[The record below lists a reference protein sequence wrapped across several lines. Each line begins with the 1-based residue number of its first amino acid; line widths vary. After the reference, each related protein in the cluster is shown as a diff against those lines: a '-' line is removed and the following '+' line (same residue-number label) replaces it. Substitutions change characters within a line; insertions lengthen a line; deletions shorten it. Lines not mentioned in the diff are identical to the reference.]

1 MAGFVHLHLHTEYS
15 LLDGA
20 CRIPQLM
27 DTAVALG
34 QTAVAITDHGVMY
47 GAMDFYK
54 EAKKRGIKPIIGCEV
69 YVARRSRFDKVHE
82 LDRDSYHLVLL
93 CENETGYQNLAALVS
108 QAWTEGFYSKPR
120 VDLELLRQHHQGLI
134 ALSACLAGSIPRAIN
149 RGDYE
154 EAKRLALEYQEIFGE
169 GNFFLELQDHGI
181 REQIV
186 VNDQLIRISQE
197 TGIPLVA
204 TNDCH
209 YLRQEDS
216 KMHQI
221 LMCIQTNHTIEDTD
235 TMEFASDE
243 FYVKSEEEM
252 RDLFPAVPEACDNT
266 VAIAERCNLEF
277 VFGETK
283 LPHFDTPN
291 GQDNAA
297 YFREQCFTGL
307 HQHYGEHPSQE
318 LIDRLNYEIN
328 TIENM
333 GYVNYYLIVHDFV
346 RYAKSVDLPVGP
358 GRGSGA
364 GSLAAYCLGITGIDP
379 IRYNLLFERFLNP
392 ERISMPDFDI
402 DFSDERRPEMIEY
415 VVRKYG
421 ADHVAQI
428 VTFGTMA
435 AKASI
440 RDVGRAMAI
449 PYATVDAVA
458 KLVPTK
464 LNITLDQALSMSKEL
479 RQRYDTDL
487 QIHEL
492 IDMAKKLEGM
502 PRNAST
508 HAAGVVITD
517 RPVSEYVPLAKNNDS
532 VVTQYTMTTLEE
544 LGLLKMDFLGL
555 RNLSVIDDTQ
565 KMIRKNQ
572 PDFSID
578 AIPTDDPAVYAM
590 LTAGETEGVFQFES
604 TGMRNVI
611 MQLRP
616 EYMED
621 LIAVISLYRPG
632 PMESIPRYIANRHN
646 VSKVT
651 YRHPL
656 LEPILNVTYGCIVY
670 QEQVMQIF
678 RTLAGY
684 SLGRAD
690 IVRRAMSKKKADV
703 MERERQIFIYGL
715 TAEDG
720 TVEVEGCVRRGV
732 EEGVA
737 KAIFHEM
744 ESFASYAFNKS
755 HAAAYAALSYQTAW
769 LKCHYPQ
776 EYMAALLTSVL
787 DNTDKIATYITEC
800 MRLGIR
806 VLPPH
811 VNESGKDFTVV
822 GKDIRFGLLAIKNLG
837 RGLIQ
842 NLEQEREANG
852 VFSSYYQFCKRMH
865 PLEMNRRALESL
877 IKSGALDGLEDHYN
891 RRQMLSAVGEI
902 IDHLDADKR
911 KNLDGQIGFF
921 DIPDDPGKKQEFFI
935 APQPELSPSD
945 KLAMEKETTGMYLS
959 GHPMADYASWY
970 DRLGAQKTGV
980 ILDDFR
986 EHEGNFHDDDSVTL
1000 FGILTSVK
1008 LKATRS
1014 NAMMAFLVIEDIWGS
1029 MEVLVFPQT
1038 LSSYSHLIAEGR
1050 VVQLVGRLSLSE
1062 EKAPKLI
1069 CESVF
1074 PAPQDLEESDSHHPQ
1089 AKKASRPGLY
1099 VKVPAKGEREHQKAM
1114 QYLAIFDGATPLYL
1128 YFQDT
1133 KKLLQ
1138 APPEL
1143 RVDVNEPLLNA
1154 LKKLLGDE
1162 NVVVVS

>member
-120 VDLELLRQHHQGLI
+120 VDLELLRQHHEGLI
-134 ALSACLAGSIPRAIN
+134 ALSACLAGSIPRAIK
-149 RGDYE
+149 REDYA
-154 EAKRLALEYQEIFGE
+154 EAKRLALEYRDIFGE

-181 REQIV
+181 REQMV
-186 VNDQLIRISQE
+186 VNDHLIRLSEE
-197 TGIPLVA
+197 TEIPLVA

-209 YLRQEDS
+209 YLRREDS

-221 LMCIQTNHTIEDTD
+221 LLCIQTNHTIEDPD

-252 RDLFPAVPEACDNT
+252 RELFPAVPQACDNT

-291 GQDNAA
+291 GQDNTA

-318 LIDRLNYEIN
+318 LVDRLNYEIN

-379 IRYNLLFERFLNP
+379 IQYNLLFERFLNP

-464 LNITLDQALSMSKEL
+464 LNITLDQALSISKEL

-517 RPVSEYVPLAKNNDS
+517 RPVFEYVPLAKNNDS
-532 VVTQYTMTTLEE
+532 IVTQYTMTTLEE

-555 RNLSVIDDTQ
+555 RNLWVIDDTQ
-565 KMIRKNQ
+565 KMIRKTQ
-572 PDFSID
+572 PSFSINE
-578 AIPTDDPAVYAM
+578 IPMDDPAVYAM

-720 TVEVEGCVRRGV
+720 TVQVEGCVRRGV

-837 RGLIQ
+837 RGFIQ
-842 NLEQEREANG
+842 NLEQERESSG

-902 IDHLDADKR
+902 LDHLDADKR
-911 KNLDGQIGFF
+911 KNIDGQIGFF
-921 DIPDDPGKKQEFFI
+921 DIPDDPGTKQEFFI
-935 APQPELSPSD
+935 APQQELSPSD

-970 DRLGAQKTGV
+970 DRLGTQKTGA

-986 EHEGNFHDDDSVTL
+986 EHEGNFHDGDSVTL

-1038 LSSYSHLIAEGR
+1038 LSAYSHLIAEGR

-1069 CESVF
+1069 CESVLL
-1074 PAPQDLEESDSHHPQ
+1074 PPQDMEETDSHHSP

-1099 VKVPAKGEREHQKAM
+1099 VKVPAQGKREYQKAM